1 MNTKEIPGTFSPV
14 GPFGDASLATC
25 WDFSRLVSAHT
36 SGKGDALIVSGSVV
50 T

>member
-14 GPFGDASLATC
+14 GPFGDASLAT

-36 SGKGDALIVSGSVV
+36 SGKGDMLIVSGSVV